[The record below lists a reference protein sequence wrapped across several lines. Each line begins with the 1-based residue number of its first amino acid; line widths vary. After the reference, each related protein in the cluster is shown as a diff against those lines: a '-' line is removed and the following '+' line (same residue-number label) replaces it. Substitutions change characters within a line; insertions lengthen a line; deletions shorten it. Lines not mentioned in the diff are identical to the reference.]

1 LLRKGLALG
10 LGQGAT
16 EEHPLAGGPGGV
28 VLLDDRAANAT
39 LAAERADKAEEV
51 VLQAEE
57 AVQPLQDGKGGPGAV
72 AVVADEATDEE
83 PVALLDPGL
92 IILAVRPAA
101 GEADPLATAPGHETR
116 VEEFAPVVTVPRPQR
131 DG

>member
-1 LLRKGLALG
+1 MDSLPAGTSVGQFPQQVQGELDVAREDDRIGGLTLLRKGLALG

-57 AVQPLQDGKGGPGAV
+57 AVQPPQDGKGGPGAV
-72 AVVADEATDEE
+72 AVVADDA
-83 PVALLDPGL
+83 
-92 IILAVRPAA
+92 
-101 GEADPLATAPGHETR
+101 
-116 VEEFAPVVTVPRPQR
+116 
-131 DG
+131 